1 MKQARSR
8 RRAVF
13 VLSALV
19 GGLFAATAT
28 AACTSNG
35 DAVVDDEAGTS
46 REAGPIPAADAK
58 APDGASVDGSAFDPS
73 KVCAQELAYFD
84 TCKIDPKQVNCTPAK
99 FEAWCSTNQSATD
112 SDQRVRAK
120 AACLNVKHCGAS
132 DLKACI
138 YETYN
143 TLSLSPAQTKLVADY
158 CATCEPGSAAC
169 VQNHVKYNP
178 SKGPGSVDD
187 LYLAAWELSEKLV
200 VAIDQKCTG
209 APFADAGADAG
220 TCDRRF
226 AQCAGGLFVDA
237 LPDCPK

>member
-1 MKQARSR
+1 MTQARLRSR
-8 RRAVF
+8 PIV

-19 GGLFAATAT
+19 VGLAAATA
-28 AACTSNG
+28 AVACTSNG
-35 DAVVDDEAGTS
+35 NVIEDEEAGTT
-46 REAGPIPAADAK
+46 REAGTPTPDAK
-58 APDGASVDGSAFDPS
+58 APDGGSLDGSAFDPS

-84 TCKIDPKQVNCTPAK
+84 ACKIDPKEVNCTPAK

-112 SDQRVRAK
+112 SAQRVRAK
-120 AACLNVKHCGAS
+120 AACLDVKHCNAS
-132 DLKACI
+132 DLKGCI

-158 CATCEPGSAAC
+158 CATCEPGSSAC
-169 VQNHVKYNP
+169 AQNHVKYNP
-178 SKGPGSVDD
+178 SKGPGSIDD
-187 LYLAAWELSEKLV
+187 LYLAAWELSENLV

-209 APFADAGADAG
+209 AAVADAGADAG